1 MDWSPI
7 LISMRTAGLSI
18 VFTFFMG
25 ILAAWMVVRIS
36 HPLMKT
42 ILDGIFTIPLV
53 LPPTV
58 AGFFLLYVFG
68 VKRPV
73 GQFFL
78 EYFSIKIAFSWGAT
92 VLAAVVMS
100 FPLMYRSARGAFE
113 QVDDT
118 LVQAARTL
126 GMGEWTIF
134 RKVLLANAVPGVVS
148 GGVLAFARGLGEFGY
163 GYDRR
168 QYRRKDQ
175 NSSHGGILG
184 GGGRQYGSRLFV
196 CGDHCGD
203 RIFIGISD
211 EWCHVVQPEKEPVDG
226 RDRTYE
232 RTAVT
237 DKTGRRDPETVKTVP
252 SGCKIAGRRRVPGY
266 FRAVWL
272 WKKHDV
278 KIHRRDRDTG

>member
-36 HPLMKT
+36 NPLVKT

-58 AGFFLLYVFG
+58 VGFFLLYVFG

-78 EYFSIKIAFSWGAT
+78 EYFSVKIAFSWGAT

-148 GGVLAFARGLGEFGY
+148 GGVLAFARGLGEFGA
-163 GYDRR
+163 
-168 QYRRKDQ
+168 
-175 NSSHGGILG
+175 
-184 GGGRQYGSRLFV
+184 
-196 CGDHCGD
+196 
-203 RIFIGISD
+203 
-211 EWCHVVQPEKEPVDG
+211 
-226 RDRTYE
+226 
-232 RTAVT
+232 TAM
-237 DKTGRRDPETVKTVP
+237 
-252 SGCKIAGRRRVPGY
+252 IAGNIAGKTRTLPM
-266 FRAVWL
+266 AVYSEVAAGNMEAAYSYVAIIVVIAFLSVFLTNGVMWYSQ
-272 WKKHDV
+272 KKS
-278 KIHRRDRDTG
+278 R

>member
-1 MDWSPI
+1 MTMDWSPI

-36 HPLMKT
+36 HPLVKT

-78 EYFSIKIAFSWGAT
+78 EYFSVKIAFSWEAT

-148 GGVLAFARGLGEFGY
+148 GGVLAFARGLGEFGA
-163 GYDRR
+163 
-168 QYRRKDQ
+168 
-175 NSSHGGILG
+175 
-184 GGGRQYGSRLFV
+184 
-196 CGDHCGD
+196 
-203 RIFIGISD
+203 
-211 EWCHVVQPEKEPVDG
+211 
-226 RDRTYE
+226 
-232 RTAVT
+232 TAM
-237 DKTGRRDPETVKTVP
+237 
-252 SGCKIAGRRRVPGY
+252 IAGNIAGKTRTLPMAVYSEVAAGNMDAAYRYVAIIVVIAFLSVILMNRAALRDKKRR
-266 FRAVWL
+266 L
-272 WKKHDV
+272 S
-278 KIHRRDRDTG
+278 